1 MAESSSQ
8 QNEAKRRSV
17 ASMMMPGALSK
28 PRTSVAALAAASA
41 ATAAANKQREQ
52 AQMVKQRKTT
62 LSELDAEVGDST
74 TLALGDVLESEI
86 MEEEAMGMFTYLA
99 TKTPWMHDFSESDIE
114 CLVQLFT
121 ILRYEDEQVLVQRGE
136 RGTWFGIILSGSIE
150 VHLPT
155 GAIVP
160 VPTGSIIGEMVIW
173 NPNSKRAATMKGAS
187 GGGLVAI
194 MLRSAIPI

>member
-99 TKTPWMHDFSESDIE
+99 TKTSWMHDFSESDIE

-136 RGTWFGIILSGSIE
+136 RGRPACLQTQRRR
-150 VHLPT
+150 
-155 GAIVP
+155 GAAGGRVG
-160 VPTGSIIGEMVIW
+160 V
-173 NPNSKRAATMKGAS
+173 RA
-187 GGGLVAI
+187 
-194 MLRSAIPI
+194 